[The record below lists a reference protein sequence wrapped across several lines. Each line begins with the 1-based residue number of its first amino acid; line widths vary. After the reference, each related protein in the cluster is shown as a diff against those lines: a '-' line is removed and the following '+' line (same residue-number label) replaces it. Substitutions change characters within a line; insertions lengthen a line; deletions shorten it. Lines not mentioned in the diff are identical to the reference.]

1 MSDTVRDKMF
11 EARDLI
17 QAKRYAQARTLLNTI
32 DHPKATE
39 WLRKLDD
46 VEARERGVG
55 TQVAHQ
61 RQMQAETVET
71 YNPYPQRQQ
80 AVAYPQ
86 QHAPYAPQQPQ
97 QAAYAPMP
105 SQAPYAPQYAPQP
118 AYAPQAMPNFDA
130 ETRIVAEAPRKRTN
144 ALHIIGALIGGLLG
158 GAIGA
163 AIWAAVAYF
172 TEYEVGYVALAV
184 GLLAGLFAVLF
195 SGGRRGI
202 PIQIIAILTAL
213 LGIFVGKY
221 AALYALGVKL
231 TNEQVGSDMTNRVL
245 QQLPPLDP
253 NTIRLFVDQIV
264 AALQPVDA
272 LFVVLAVLAAIG
284 VAAGRRERQPKVRTA

>member
-17 QAKRYAQARTLLNTI
+17 QAKRYAEARALLNGV

-55 TQVAHQ
+55 TQVAQQ
-61 RQMQAETVET
+61 RQMQAETLET

-80 AVAYPQ
+80 AAYPQ
-86 QHAPYAPQQPQ
+86 QHAPYAPQQSQ

-118 AYAPQAMPNFDA
+118 AYAPQVAPNFDA
-130 ETRIVAEAPRKRTN
+130 ATRIAEPPRKRTTVV
-144 ALHIIGALIGGLLG
+144 HIIGALIGGLIG

-163 AIWAAVAYF
+163 VIWAAVAYF
-172 TEYEVGYVALAV
+172 TEYEVGYVAIAV
-184 GLLAGLFAVLF
+184 GLLAGLLAVLF
-195 SGGRRGI
+195 SGGRRGL
-202 PIQIIAILTAL
+202 PIQLIAILTAL

-231 TNEQVGSDMTNRVL
+231 TNEQVGSDMTSRL
-245 QQLPPLDP
+245 LEQLPPLDP
-253 NTIRLFVDQIV
+253 NTIRLFVDQII

-272 LFVVLAVLAAIG
+272 LFVVLAVLAAFGI
-284 VAAGRRERQPKVRTA
+284 AAGRKDSQPKLKTA